1 LGVLVD
7 NMEFKEE
14 CDVCGKEEELVDAV
28 YENKP
33 VKLCSYCKTLPEV
46 VVLQKPSQDQLNR
59 MYHRY
64 TFSSRAKQEIQNR
77 KAASPPA
84 NFRGF
89 TIEDLR
95 KIKREKEELEKKSEV
110 PAAGSGIDFKSKDV
124 KIKDLKK
131 DGDLDFI

>member
-1 LGVLVD
+1 
-7 NMEFKEE
+7 MEFKEE

-33 VKLCSYCKTLPEV
+33 VKLCSHCKTLPEV
-46 VVLQKPSQDQLNR
+46 IILQKPSQDQLNR
-59 MYHRY
+59 MYQRY
-64 TFSSRAKQEIQNR
+64 TFSSRAKQEIQDR
-77 KAASPPA
+77 KAASPPS

-95 KIKREKEELEKKSEV
+95 KIKREKEEQENKSE
-110 PAAGSGIDFKSKDV
+110 PAVSGIDFKSKDI